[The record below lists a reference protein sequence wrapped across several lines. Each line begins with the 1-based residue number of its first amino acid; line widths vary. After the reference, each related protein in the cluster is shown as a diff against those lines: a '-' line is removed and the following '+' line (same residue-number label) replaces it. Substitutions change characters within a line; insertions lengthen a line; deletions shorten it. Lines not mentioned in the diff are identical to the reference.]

1 MLLRLQRHTYM
12 LTAIGST
19 TIALTVILVLVL
31 LAFARWIWLRSRSRR
46 NETATTG
53 RDKGPRRFDTTMGE
67 LRDLREALGPGNSAP
82 PDRRG

>member
-1 MLLRLQRHTYM
+1 MLSSMSR
-12 LTAIGST
+12 
-19 TIALTVILVLVL
+19 TIIIASAVILVLTL
-31 LAFARWIWLRSRSRR
+31 LALWRWIVVRLRSRHNDDAR
-46 NETATTG
+46 TG